1 MPTLNYQFSH
11 HEVTMIRLALGVVL
25 RQFEDCRD
33 REAPQML
40 AYINQPSWSEA
51 RQAARTMIERLSAP
65 GVVVTINAPRTV
77 LPPSMGW
84 MRRCSSSARVHLVTM
99 ATSYMAAQSAE
110 ITPRS

>member
-25 RQFEDCRD
+25 RQFENCRD
-33 REAPQML
+33 GEAPQML

-51 RQAARTMIERLSAP
+51 SQAARTMIERLSAP

-84 MRRCSSSARVHLVTM
+84 MRSEEMQQLGCGGRAP
-99 ATSYMAAQSAE
+99 A
-110 ITPRS
+110 